1 MSVTPLVLVLWT
13 LLCVDSAVIQ
23 VTAGGQ
29 VYDPTFQFSDAGQPV
44 TNFTA
49 RSSGTIVASSNLQA
63 TDFQLGD
70 SQSTMR
76 QLVEAVQ
83 QQQSTIAS
91 LQAQVLSFQTF
102 LGHKIIRLTN
112 AGNSKFNGHYFMF
125 GFQDTDCRW
134 EDGREAAN
142 LCTCIDCDGCGTD
155 PPKLFKQGG
164 SESSPGTLFWNL
176 QGCGQTGRYY
186 TTSCGNQNPAACSTW
201 ANKDGMGGPA
211 PTFQQ
216 LTSFSDAATAAT
228 NFVVG

>member
-1 MSVTPLVLVLWT
+1 M
-13 LLCVDSAVIQ
+13 
-23 VTAGGQ
+23 
-29 VYDPTFQFSDAGQPV
+29 YDPTFQFSDDTGQPV
-44 TNFTA
+44 ANFTA
-49 RSSGTIVASSNLQA
+49 SSSGTIVASSNLQA

-76 QLVEAVQ
+76 QLVEAVQQQSRNLTELVEAVQ

-134 EDGREAAN
+134 EDNREPSN
-142 LCTCIDCDGCGTD
+142 LCTCIDCDGCTD

-164 SESSPGTLFWNL
+164 SESSPGSLYWNL
-176 QGCGQTGRYY
+176 QGCGQAGRYQ
-186 TTSCGNQNPAACSTW
+186 TTSCGNQNPAVCSTW